1 MTDLLLKIF
10 VKDYKNSENPKV
22 REHYGTFGGIVGIVC
37 NIFLCSIK
45 IIIGLLIKSMSII
58 ADGLNNL
65 SDMGSSVITMLGFK
79 LSGKPA
85 DKDHPFGHG
94 RMEYMSAFIVSVLI
108 LIVGFELGSSA
119 VKALIGG
126 EKAPVYSLL
135 SLIILGVSALVKL
148 WMYFFNKKL
157 GKTINS
163 AALLATAQDSI
174 NDALTTCAI
183 LVAAIVAKFIKLPFN
198 LDAVMALFVA
208 LFILWAGITSA
219 KETLDNILG
228 KAPDASLIK
237 DIEDTVMSFE
247 GFLGIHDLIVHD
259 YGPGRIFAS
268 LHIEVPQNID
278 IVECHERIDLCEKVV
293 CEKTGVE
300 LVIHM
305 DPIDVD
311 NEEVTRTKEKITD
324 VIKSINDRLTLHD
337 FRMTPSGK
345 NRTNLIFDV
354 VLPADFRIEDEE
366 IRELINE
373 KAREVDK
380 TFVCVI
386 TVDRDMTGLN

>member
-119 VKALIGG
+119 VKALTGG

-135 SLIILGVSALVKL
+135 SLMILGVSALVKL

-163 AALLATAQDSI
+163 SALLATAQDSI

-237 DIEDTVMSFE
+237 DIENTVMSFE

-311 NEEVTRTKEKITD
+311 NEEVARTKEKITE

-354 VLPADFRIEDEE
+354 VLPADLRIEDEE